1 MSEEMQNIIEQLV
14 EMYNIMA
21 ATDIQDALK
30 NLFDGT
36 IQSMLEAN
44 LEGQMEGL
52 EEDDPYF
59 LSDLCFD
66 LQNRLWR

>member
-30 NLFDGT
+30 KLFDGT

-52 EEDDPYF
+52 EEADPYF

>member
-1 MSEEMQNIIEQLV
+1 MQNIIEQLV

-52 EEDDPYF
+52 EEADPYF
-59 LSDLCFD
+59 LSDLGFD

>member
-1 MSEEMQNIIEQLV
+1 MQNIIEQLV

-52 EEDDPYF
+52 EEADPYF
-59 LSDLCFD
+59 FERTVL
-66 LQNRLWR
+66 